1 MIRHPSLCL
10 SLLFTLAGM
19 NFSSWAEDP
28 VFYQTSDFNVT
39 RFDLEMYLR
48 NGPPPVGDSALGS
61 RERVLQALSDLYAA
75 QILAG
80 DADAEDENF
89 LTTEEAQWIAAY
101 EIRMETIRRYL
112 AWRVAK
118 QLEQTDW
125 QQEAFEQYLGRKSDY
140 VVPEAVSLRTF
151 LIRTEGRSE
160 EEAVDLA
167 RSLTTAPMTQEAFE
181 AVVRQ
186 HTEDKVA
193 AENGGLM
200 IDITRGETVPA
211 FEQAA
216 FAMRVPGDVSDP
228 VVSQYGVHVIQL
240 IRYRPAEQL
249 TFEQAR
255 DDIVTELK
263 VRRPREYRAAIQN
276 EARERKGEGFIEHTE
291 ALDALMLETTNGP
304 LGPP

>member
-1 MIRHPSLCL
+1 MARHIYLCL
-10 SLLFTLAGM
+10 SLFLTLPWM
-19 NFSSWAEDP
+19 SVPSWAEDP
-28 VFYQTSDFNVT
+28 VFYETSDFEVT

-48 NGPPPVGDSALGS
+48 NGPPPAGDSVLGS

-75 QILAG
+75 QVMAG
-80 DADAEDENF
+80 DADAAGETF
-89 LTTEEAQWIAAY
+89 LTTEEAVWISAY
-101 EIRMETIRRYL
+101 EVRIEKIRRYL

-118 QLEQTDW
+118 QVEQTDW
-125 QQEAFEQYLGRKSDY
+125 HQEALEQYLGKKSDY
-140 VVPEAVSLRTF
+140 VVPESVSLRTF
-151 LIRTEGRSE
+151 IIRTEDRSE

-167 RSLTTAPMTQEAFE
+167 RSLATAPMTEEAFE

-228 VVSQYGVHVIQL
+228 IVSQYGVHVIQL
-240 IRYRPAEQL
+240 IQHRPAEQL

-255 DDIVTELK
+255 DDIISELK
-263 VRRPREYRAAIQN
+263 VRRPLEYRAAIQN

-304 LGPP
+304 LGPS